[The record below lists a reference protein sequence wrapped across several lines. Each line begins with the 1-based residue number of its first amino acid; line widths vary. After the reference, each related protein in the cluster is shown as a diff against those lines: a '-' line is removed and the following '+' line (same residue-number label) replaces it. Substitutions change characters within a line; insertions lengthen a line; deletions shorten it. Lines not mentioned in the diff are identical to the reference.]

1 LRAQGVVHGAPFRH
15 VQIAIELDRFLAG
28 GNRGIDDGQPAG
40 LDERAQPLAGGG
52 AMRRICLDADDA
64 EALREIKRRVL
75 AAVHPDVEYQIFDQ
89 GCAARS
95 RAAGNV
101 VRPVAV
107 VSLPLPSAQRKR
119 RETAVSRHSRTG
131 RLHVWET

>member
-1 LRAQGVVHGAPFRH
+1 MPKEAKISAIGTASTTICSARVPCRALRAQGVVHGAPFRH

-75 AAVHPDVEYQIFDQ
+75 AA
-89 GCAARS
+89 
-95 RAAGNV
+95 
-101 VRPVAV
+101 
-107 VSLPLPSAQRKR
+107 
-119 RETAVSRHSRTG
+119 
-131 RLHVWET
+131 